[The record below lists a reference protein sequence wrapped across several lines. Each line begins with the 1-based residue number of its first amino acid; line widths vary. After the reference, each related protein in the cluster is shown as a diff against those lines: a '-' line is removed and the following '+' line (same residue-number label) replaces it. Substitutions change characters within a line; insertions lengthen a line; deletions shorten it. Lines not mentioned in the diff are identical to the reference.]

1 MKILMVCLLGLML
14 SGCSAMPVNQ
24 PRSGSNTICMG
35 VCFADFGCYGDCICV
50 IPYGE
55 VEGFCWNPNRH
66 SDTLL
71 GHLGLVSGA
80 AFCQRE

>member
-14 SGCSAMPVNQ
+14 TGCAAMPVNQ

-55 VEGFCWNPNRH
+55 VEGFCWNPEDAGRFIK
-66 SDTLL
+66 D
-71 GHLGLVSGA
+71 GA
-80 AFCQRE
+80 MLISCRE